1 MDKPARI
8 GLLYSANLGSPRGL
22 LRGIKRYAETQPHW
36 VLLPVET
43 EDLREVELR
52 AARPDGLIAYLYRNS
67 QVKIV
72 RALGRPVVNVATVL
86 PDLPF
91 PRVGVDHVRTGEL
104 AANHFLERGF
114 RTFGFVGHPHHLYS
128 TLRQEGF
135 KRTLAKAG
143 HPLACFHEHPARSF
157 RLRARLFTLNE
168 AFQAWLRKLPKPAAL
183 FACHDVW
190 GLQVVEACR
199 LAALRVPEDVAVLG
213 ANNDDVLCELARPS
227 LSSVM
232 VPAEQIGFVAAGLLK
247 RLLAGTKP
255 PKRPILLP
263 PPGLITR
270 QSSEML
276 AIDDPEVAAAL
287 RFLRNHS
294 HVPVRVKDILREV
307 PVSRRALERRFHELL
322 QRGLG
327 EEIRRVHVER
337 AKQLLATTEWAMAEV
352 AEQAGF
358 SSQQQ
363 LSRVFRRETGMT
375 PGAYRRKMRNPVGIW

>member
-1 MDKPARI
+1 
-8 GLLYSANLGSPRGL
+8 
-22 LRGIKRYAETQPHW
+22 
-36 VLLPVET
+36 V
-43 EDLREVELR
+43 
-52 AARPDGLIAYLYRNS
+52 
-67 QVKIV
+67 
-72 RALGRPVVNVATVL
+72 
-86 PDLPF
+86 
-91 PRVGVDHVRTGEL
+91 
-104 AANHFLERGF
+104 
-114 RTFGFVGHPHHLYS
+114 
-128 TLRQEGF
+128 
-135 KRTLAKAG
+135 
-143 HPLACFHEHPARSF
+143 
-157 RLRARLFTLNE
+157 
-168 AFQAWLRKLPKPAAL
+168 AL
-183 FACHDVW
+183 FACADVW

-232 VPAEQIGFVAAGLLK
+232 VPAEQIGFEAAALLK
-247 RLLAGTKP
+247 RLLAGAKP
-255 PKRPILLP
+255 AKKPLLLP

-287 RFLRNHS
+287 RFVRNHS
-294 HVPVRVKDILREV
+294 HVPVRVKDVLRDV

-337 AKQLLATTEWAMAEV
+337 AKQLLATTERAMAEV
-352 AEQAGF
+352 ADQAGF

-375 PGAYRRKMRNPVGIW
+375 PGTYRRKMRNPIGIWSAPPPAAKARRWDGDNS